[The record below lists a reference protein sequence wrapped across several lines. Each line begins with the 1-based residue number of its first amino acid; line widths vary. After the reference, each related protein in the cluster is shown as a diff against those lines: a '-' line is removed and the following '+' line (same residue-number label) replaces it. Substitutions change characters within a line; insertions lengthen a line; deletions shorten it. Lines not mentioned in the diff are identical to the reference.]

1 MTEEKP
7 AAKFLLCNEEIG
19 RCPSPELF
27 PEKIPGV
34 WDLNR
39 TMTSYLTEE
48 KQIRFRTELDPKDV
62 RLVNDLG
69 QLSPDQLMEY
79 VKKLQNIAYT
89 VGLEEGL
96 FLLSF

>member
-39 TMTSYLTEE
+39 TMTVS
-48 KQIRFRTELDPKDV
+48 
-62 RLVNDLG
+62 
-69 QLSPDQLMEY
+69 
-79 VKKLQNIAYT
+79 
-89 VGLEEGL
+89 
-96 FLLSF
+96 LLLLNPFPLN